1 MAVGS
6 FDRALAL
13 VLELEGGF
21 VDHPKDPGGAT
32 NLGITRATLA
42 QARGRPVSAAEV
54 KALTRAEAGAIYRRL
69 YWNAVAADDLPVGID
84 LAAFDHAVNS
94 GPARAARALQ
104 AVLGLAQDGRIGPQ
118 TLAAASDARP
128 DDTVRAL
135 VRERL
140 RILRGLP
147 TWPVFG
153 KGWTSRTTRVE
164 RTALR
169 LIGGSLEHKAAGAA
183 PNDDPAL
190 PFTSEEEENTMT
202 ETKTPL
208 ASRTVWA
215 NLIGLA
221 ALGLGYLGLDTGDVD
236 VDALAEAASQI
247 VAGISFLASTFFR
260 LQATKQ
266 IAPG

>member
-1 MAVGS
+1 MAAGS
-6 FDRALAL
+6 FDRAFAL

-32 NLGITRATLA
+32 NLGVTRATLA
-42 QARGRPVSAAEV
+42 QARGRPVSVAEV

-69 YWNAVAADDLPVGID
+69 YWNAVKADELPVGID
-84 LAAFDHAVNS
+84 LAVFDYAVNS
-94 GPARAARALQ
+94 GPARAVRSLQ
-104 AVLGLAQDGRIGPQ
+104 AVLGIAQDGRIGPK
-118 TLAAASDARP
+118 TLAATAAGRP
-128 DDTVRAL
+128 DEIVKAL
-135 VRERL
+135 IRERL
-140 RILRGLP
+140 RILRGLS

-164 RTALR
+164 RAALA
-169 LIGGSLEHKAAGAA
+169 LIGASLEHKAAGAP
-183 PNDDPAL
+183 PNAGPAL
-190 PFTSEEEENTMT
+190 PFMSHEEENHMT
-202 ETKTPL
+202 ETKTAL

-221 ALGLGYLGLDTGDVD
+221 ALGLGYLGLDTGDL
-236 VDALAEAASQI
+236 DADGLAEAATQI

-266 IAPG
+266 IAQG